1 MGTIQTWLF
10 DVWVLFSFYLNYSTL
25 VLDVDSELIQA
36 GTYWVQLSYLLT
48 FCQPDVTASS
58 GLESLQKKFNCR
70 RHNEDGS
77 YTYGYEGSD
86 GSFKLETRFPDG
98 RVQGRYGYVDIDTG
112 KLKVIEYG
120 ADAMGFQVLD
130 ISSKQV
136 TFLGNISL
144 NKRELLG
151 SKFTQFS

>member
-1 MGTIQTWLF
+1 MSS
-10 DVWVLFSFYLNYSTL
+10 VVLPIDL
-25 VLDVDSELIQA
+25 
-36 GTYWVQLSYLLT
+36 LSARCY
-48 FCQPDVTASS
+48 
-58 GLESLQKKFNCR
+58 SLQWSRIVPKNFNCR